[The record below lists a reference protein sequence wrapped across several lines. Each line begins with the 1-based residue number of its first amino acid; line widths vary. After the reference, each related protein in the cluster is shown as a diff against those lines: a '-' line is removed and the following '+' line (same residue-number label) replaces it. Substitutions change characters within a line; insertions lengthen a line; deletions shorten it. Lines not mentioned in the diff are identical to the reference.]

1 MFVKFESLKFRNI
14 LSYGNDTTE
23 VDFQTGMTL
32 ISAKSGS
39 GKSTIIDALSFCL
52 YGKPYRKIK
61 INELINRRNKKKLF
75 TECSFLIGEDRYKI
89 IRTLLPNTIEIYKND
104 VSSEKLSSK
113 KLNQEEIN
121 KIIGIDH
128 NLFRQ
133 IIALSI
139 NYNKGFLAL
148 EAADKRDIIE
158 SIFNIKVFAE
168 MLKKLKNNNVNLKIQ
183 SQLNLSQ
190 ISILESTLKTL
201 KTQIENVERTRLTF
215 DSDKENNLKMLNE
228 EFSVKEI
235 EYNKKIEENKEYRTK
250 LQELTETLSNIDFQS
265 EVSELTSFIKFSEKK
280 LTENEQTL
288 EIIDGN
294 VKCPVCNSQLTEEHK
309 QYEKARL
316 ENESVRL
323 KTEIKIAK
331 EKRIAL
337 SNLYT
342 QEETTKREITKL
354 ETLISNNRL
363 KISYIKEDVTRI
375 VSEIEKETNKVFNFD
390 DTSLVAD
397 YELKKETH
405 AQIFSDYS
413 KIQEDIKYNEFAANI
428 LSEQG
433 IKSFF
438 FKKLIPILNAK
449 INHYLDIFE
458 LPVSINFNE
467 VMDEMITNVGGKE
480 NISYMAFSEGEK
492 KRIDIAIILSFID
505 TTKTISNWNCNLLM
519 FDEILDTSVDSEGL
533 DKIMGSI
540 KQMTIDDTRLC
551 SYIISHRDTDHENY
565 NRKMLV
571 KKVGGFSTIR

>member
-1 MFVKFESLKFRNI
+1 M
-14 LSYGNDTTE
+14 
-23 VDFQTGMTL
+23 
-32 ISAKSGS
+32 
-39 GKSTIIDALSFCL
+39 
-52 YGKPYRKIK
+52 
-61 INELINRRNKKKLF
+61 
-75 TECSFLIGEDRYKI
+75 
-89 IRTLLPNTIEIYKND
+89 
-104 VSSEKLSSK
+104 
-113 KLNQEEIN
+113 
-121 KIIGIDH
+121 
-128 NLFRQ
+128 
-133 IIALSI
+133 
-139 NYNKGFLAL
+139 
-148 EAADKRDIIE
+148 
-158 SIFNIKVFAE
+158 
-168 MLKKLKNNNVNLKIQ
+168 
-183 SQLNLSQ
+183 
-190 ISILESTLKTL
+190 
-201 KTQIENVERTRLTF
+201 
-215 DSDKENNLKMLNE
+215 
-228 EFSVKEI
+228 
-235 EYNKKIEENKEYRTK
+235 
-250 LQELTETLSNIDFQS
+250 ETLSNIDFQS

-413 KIQEDIKYNEFAANI
+413 KIQEDIKYNEFAVNI